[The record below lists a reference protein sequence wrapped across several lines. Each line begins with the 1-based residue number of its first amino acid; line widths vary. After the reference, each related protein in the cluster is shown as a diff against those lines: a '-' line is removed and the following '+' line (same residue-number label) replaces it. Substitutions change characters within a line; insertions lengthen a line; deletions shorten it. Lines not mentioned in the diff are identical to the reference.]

1 MGHAELIEI
10 LEKLPPER
18 QAEVLDFAQF
28 LALRSATPPTGEI
41 TDTRAAEIL
50 AALRAAR
57 ESFPRSAAEQLHKE
71 FADMR
76 NQWDGRG
83 WEAPR

>member
-10 LEKLPPER
+10 LEKLLPER
-18 QAEVLDFAQF
+18 QAELLDFAQF
-28 LALRSATPPTGEI
+28 LALRSATPPPGEMAN
-41 TDTRAAEIL
+41 TRAADIL

-57 ESFPRSAAEQLHKE
+57 QSFPGSAPEQLHKE

-76 NQWDGRG
+76 NEWDGRG

>member
-28 LALRSATPPTGEI
+28 LALRSACAGRRDGAGPGRRHPGRVAR
-41 TDTRAAEIL
+41 RARVLSKCA
-50 AALRAAR
+50 
-57 ESFPRSAAEQLHKE
+57 PEQLHKE

-76 NQWDGRG
+76 SEWDGRG
-83 WEAPR
+83 WEAQP

>member
-28 LALRSATPPTGEI
+28 LALRSATAPTGEMA
-41 TDTRAAEIL
+41 DTRAAGIL

-57 ESFPRSAAEQLHKE
+57 ESFPKCAPEQLHKE

-76 NQWDGRG
+76 SEWDGRDWG
-83 WEAPR
+83 APC